1 MTTNTK
7 LDQPLVQH
15 RGQGF
20 VAVLKSVARSL
31 LHSICSYQ
39 IQEVRGRVIWDQDPV
54 PSSRANENVVECVI
68 VEPGS
73 SLDRFAS
80 EFSLPFRDSFESLKE
95 RLHQGCVVILAR
107 RPVEGGSGK
116 EIVGYSIM
124 ECGGFSAAGIKGKIS
139 PDILFVHYTEVTP
152 KYRGQR
158 IAEIISRARNAYCR
172 SHSIKKSCTA
182 HNPSNFSS
190 ERAFRKF
197 GSRVLCYAVRV
208 SLFRGLVV
216 WHTPWKKIE
225 RAVKGLGG
233 EEAVRGSRL
242 GNRLRLRLR
251 LRKSEQVKVKV
262 KVEQDFSQPRP
273 EP

>member
-7 LDQPLVQH
+7 LDKPLVQH

-20 VAVLKSVARSL
+20 VAVLKSVGRSL
-31 LHSICSYQ
+31 LRSVCSYQ
-39 IQEVRGRVIWDQDPV
+39 IQEVRGRVIWDQDPM
-54 PSSRANENVVECVI
+54 SSPRANENAVECVI

-80 EFSLPFRDSFESLKE
+80 EFSLPFRDSFQSLRE
-95 RLHQGCVVILAR
+95 RLDQGCVVILAR
-107 RPVEGGSGK
+107 RAREADGSM

-124 ECGGFSAAGIKGKIS
+124 ECGGFSAAGIKGRIS

-158 IAEIISRARNAYCR
+158 IAEIITRTRNAYCR
-172 SHSIKKSCTA
+172 QHGIKKSCTA
-182 HNPSNFSS
+182 HNTGNTSS

-208 SLFRGLVV
+208 SLFRGLIV
-216 WHTPWKKIE
+216 WHTPWRKIE
-225 RAVKGLGG
+225 KAIGRLNEEPVRGSKFGA
-233 EEAVRGSRL
+233 EAVRGSKFEV
-242 GNRLRLRLR
+242 GQ
-251 LRKSEQVKVKV
+251 QVEVEAE
-262 KVEQDFSQPRP
+262 VEQR
-273 EP
+273 

>member
-1 MTTNTK
+1 MPSK
-7 LDQPLVQH
+7 LVRLFETY
-15 RGQGF
+15 RGDGLF
-20 VAVLKSVARSL
+20 SAAKGISRSL
-31 LHSICSYQ
+31 LRSICSYQ
-39 IQEVRGRVIWDQDPV
+39 IQEVRGRVIWDEDPM
-54 PSSRANENVVECVI
+54 PSSRANENAVECVI

-80 EFSLPFRDSFESLKE
+80 EFSLPFRDSFESLRE
-95 RLHQGCVVILAR
+95 RLDQGCIVILAR
-107 RPVEGGSGK
+107 RPVEADSGK

-172 SHSIKKSCTA
+172 QQGIKKSCTA
-182 HNPSNFSS
+182 HNTGNTSS

-225 RAVKGLGG
+225 RAIKGLNEEPVRGSKFG
-233 EEAVRGSRL
+233 AEAVRGSRFEV
-242 GNRLRLRLR
+242 GQ
-251 LRKSEQVKVKV
+251 QVEVEV
-262 KVEQDFSQPRP
+262 EVEQR
-273 EP
+273 